1 MFGIDSATYILYCNG
16 QVSFCPYYQL
26 DFYHNK

>member
-1 MFGIDSATYILYCNG
+1 MFGYATYILYCNG

-26 DFYHNK
+26 EFYHNK